1 MFRRRNNPSVTLN
14 GFILGLTIASACAF
28 LFHILRGG
36 SLKRLAIYLVSAW
49 IGFFS
54 GHLLGELINWQL
66 LRLGSINL
74 FPALLGTLLS
84 LILTAVLVKPNSRS
98 QKKSRSR
105 R

>member
-1 MFRRRNNPSVTLN
+1 VTLH

-36 SLKRLAIYLVSAW
+36 SLKRLAIYMISAW

-74 FPALLGTLLS
+74 FPALLGTILS
-84 LILTAVLVKPNSRS
+84 LVLTAVLVKPNSRS
-98 QKKSRSR
+98 QNKSHR
-105 R
+105 RR

>member
-1 MFRRRNNPSVTLN
+1 MLRRRDNPSVTLH
-14 GFILGLTIASACAF
+14 GFILGVTIASACAF

-36 SLKRLAIYLVSAW
+36 SLKRLAIYIVSAC

-74 FPALLGTLLS
+74 FPALLGTILS
-84 LILTAVLVKPNSRS
+84 LVLTAVLVKPNSRS
-98 QKKSRSR
+98 QNKSRR
-105 R
+105 RR

>member
-1 MFRRRNNPSVTLN
+1 MLRRRDNPSVTLH

-36 SLKRLAIYLVSAW
+36 SLKRLAIYTLSAW

-54 GHLLGELINWQL
+54 GHLLGEIINWQL

-74 FPALLGTLLS
+74 FPALLGTILS
-84 LILTAVLVKPNSRS
+84 LVLTAVLIKPNSRS
-98 QKKSRSR
+98 KNKSRR
-105 R
+105 RL

>member
-1 MFRRRNNPSVTLN
+1 MTLH

-36 SLKRLAIYLVSAW
+36 SLKRLAIYTLSAW

-54 GHLLGELINWQL
+54 GHLLGEIINWQL

-74 FPALLGTLLS
+74 FPALLGTILS
-84 LILTAVLVKPNSRS
+84 LVLTAVLIKPNSGS
-98 QKKSRSR
+98 KNKSRR
-105 R
+105 RR

>member
-1 MFRRRNNPSVTLN
+1 MTLH

-66 LRLGSINL
+66 IRLGSINL
-74 FPALLGTLLS
+74 FPALLGTILS
-84 LILTAVLVKPNSRS
+84 LVLTAVLVKPNSRS
-98 QKKSRSR
+98 QKKSRR
-105 R
+105 RR

>member
-1 MFRRRNNPSVTLN
+1 MLRRRDNPSVTLQ

-36 SLKRLAIYLVSAW
+36 SLKRLVIYLASAW

-54 GHLLGELINWQL
+54 GHLLSELINWQL

-74 FPALLGTLLS
+74 FPALLGTILS
-84 LILTAVLVKPNSRS
+84 LVLTAILIKPNSS
-98 QKKSRSR
+98 QKKTR
-105 R
+105 RRR

>member
-1 MFRRRNNPSVTLN
+1 MTLH

-36 SLKRLAIYLVSAW
+36 SLKRLAIYLASAW

-54 GHLLGELINWQL
+54 GHLFSELINWQL

-74 FPALLGTLLS
+74 FPALLGTILS
-84 LILTAVLVKPNSRS
+84 LVLTAILIKPNSK
-98 QKKSRSR
+98 QKKTRQR

>member
-1 MFRRRNNPSVTLN
+1 MLRRRDNPSVTLH

-36 SLKRLAIYLVSAW
+36 SLKRLVIYLVSAW
-49 IGFFS
+49 VGFFS

-84 LILTAVLVKPNSRS
+84 LVLTAVLIKPNSRS
-98 QKKSRSR
+98 QKKPR
-105 R
+105 RRQ

>member
-1 MFRRRNNPSVTLN
+1 MLRRRDNPSVTLH

-36 SLKRLAIYLVSAW
+36 SLKRLAIYALSAW

-54 GHLLGELINWQL
+54 GHLLGEIINWQL

-74 FPALLGTLLS
+74 FPALLGTILS
-84 LILTAVLVKPNSRS
+84 LVLTAVLIKPNSRS
-98 QKKSRSR
+98 KNKSRR
-105 R
+105 RR

>member
-1 MFRRRNNPSVTLN
+1 MTLH

-36 SLKRLAIYLVSAW
+36 SLKRLTIYLVSAW

-54 GHLLGELINWQL
+54 GHLLGELINLQL

-74 FPALLGTLLS
+74 FPALLGTVLS
-84 LILTAVLVKPNSRS
+84 LFLTAILVKPNSRS
-98 QKKSRSR
+98 QKKSRR
-105 R
+105 RR

>member
-1 MFRRRNNPSVTLN
+1 MTLH

-36 SLKRLAIYLVSAW
+36 NLKRLSIYIAAAW

-66 LRLGSINL
+66 LRLGLLNL
-74 FPALLGTLLS
+74 FPALLGTILS
-84 LILTAVLVKPNSRS
+84 LVLTAFLVKPNAS
-98 QKKSRSR
+98 QKKIR
-105 R
+105 RRR

>member
-1 MFRRRNNPSVTLN
+1 MTLH

-54 GHLLGELINWQL
+54 GHLLGELIDWQL

-74 FPALLGTLLS
+74 FPALLGTILS
-84 LILTAVLVKPNSRS
+84 LVLTAVLVKPNSRS
-98 QKKSRSR
+98 QKKSRR
-105 R
+105 RR

>member
-1 MFRRRNNPSVTLN
+1 MTLH

-74 FPALLGTLLS
+74 FPALLGTILS
-84 LILTAVLVKPNSRS
+84 LVLTAVLVKPNSRS
-98 QKKSRSR
+98 QKKPHR
-105 R
+105 RR